1 MPYSASRLETYRQC
15 PQKFKF
21 TYIDGIKTPSEGIEA
36 FMGSRVHEAL
46 EKLYTDLK
54 FFREVTL
61 ESLLDYYR
69 QIWDKEWHEEIR
81 IVREELTPENYL
93 AMGEKCIV
101 DYFNRYFPFDQNRT
115 LGIEYRVEFNLDKAG
130 KHSLLGFVDRISRPK
145 DKVIWIHDY
154 KAKGFLPTQ
163 QDLDEDRQLPFYQ
176 MAVKELWPDTEE
188 VELVWHYLLFDQEIH
203 SRRTDEELEALRQ
216 ETIDLIEE
224 IESATAFPTHK
235 SGLCTWCEHQPI
247 CPQFRHLFETKSL
260 PQNEYMG
267 EEGVQ
272 LGERLVQ
279 LQSEDEK
286 LKAEIAKVK
295 EALIDYSKSK
305 GVEVVFT
312 KGYKVLIRVYDNF
325 KFPGKKDPGR
335 ANLEKLVKA
344 AGKWEEVSFLDVFA
358 LSKVLEK
365 GGWDQALIEKVK
377 KFGTPGQSPWI
388 KAFPQNKRGW

>member
-21 TYIDGIKTPSEGIEA
+21 TYIDGIKSSMEGIEA
-36 FMGSRVHEAL
+36 FMGSRAHETL

-54 FFREVTL
+54 FCKEVTL
-61 ESLLDYYR
+61 EGLLDFYR
-69 QIWDKEWHEEIR
+69 QAWEKEWHEEIR

-101 DYFNRYFPFDQNRT
+101 DYFNRYHPFDQNRT
-115 LGIEYRVEFNLDKAG
+115 MGIEYRVEFKLDNEG
-130 KHSLLGFVDRISRPK
+130 KHSLIGFIDRISRPR

-176 MAVKELWPDTEE
+176 MAVKALWPDTEE

-203 SRRTDEELEALRQ
+203 SRRTDEELETLRI

-224 IESATAFPTHK
+224 IESTTEFPTHK
-235 SGLCTWCEHQPI
+235 SGLCPWCEHQAI

-260 PQNEYMG
+260 APNEYMG

-295 EALIDYSKSK
+295 EALIDYSKRK

-312 KGYKVLIRVYDNF
+312 KGYKVLIRVYDNT

-358 LSKVLEK
+358 LSKVLDK
-365 GGWDQALIEKVK
+365 GGWDPGLIEKIK
-377 KFGTPGQSPWI
+377 RFGTPGQSPWI